1 MRLGVIDRS
10 IAADPA
16 LALGS
21 CDVTPLKLASM
32 YATFSAGGSRSEPY
46 MIRHIKDVRGHTLYR
61 HHASKERVASKCV
74 APFALAPAGQVVRG
88 Y

>member
-32 YATFSAGGSRSEPY
+32 YATLAAGGSHSEPY
-46 MIRHIKDVRGHTLYR
+46 MIRHIKDARGHTLYR

-74 APFALAPAGQVVRG
+74 APFARVPAGLVLWG
-88 Y
+88 